1 VAPTAGPSPTLHSL
15 RAKHTISKD
24 LPKPVL
30 RRMIERVEGGNK
42 KIKIK
47 NSLQQTLLGDTIH
60 E

>member
-1 VAPTAGPSPTLHSL
+1 
-15 RAKHTISKD
+15 
-24 LPKPVL
+24 
-30 RRMIERVEGGNK
+30 MIERVEGGNK